1 MSAPAIRA
9 LLQRYAL
16 YELDDAIPL
25 DNGFTSRS
33 ELLEQL
39 RAIDPTASDAG
50 SDQDE
55 VPRSSVDG
63 SVADEDDDVDARP
76 ARVPFDISGLTGHP
90 TVSAAGKGCVD
101 MQKKRVRS

>member
-16 YELDDAIPL
+16 YDLDDAIPL

-76 ARVPFDISGLTGHP
+76 ARAPFDITGYTGHP
-90 TVSAAGKGCVD
+90 TVCAAGKGCVD